1 MISTLGLLV
10 ACAPMSRYEAIK
22 SPAILKAEQDAR
34 TSGDHSAL
42 AKLFENLA
50 KEMRMQAEEQGKLL
64 EHYQE
69 KSYLY
74 GRQAQDRKSHTW
86 ALMHRYQQAAKT
98 SLGKAA
104 THRQTAAKLKQDDYA
119 NLIRQTDNAANGPK
133 TTENN

>member
-1 MISTLGLLV
+1 MISSLGLLV
-10 ACAPMSRYEAIK
+10 ACAPMSRYEAVK
-22 SPAILKAEQDAR
+22 SPAILKAVQDAR
-34 TSGDHSAL
+34 TSGDHNDL

-50 KEMRMQAEEQGKLL
+50 KEMRMQAEEQKRLL

-86 ALMHRYQQAAKT
+86 ALMHRYEQAAKT

-104 THRQTAAKLKQDDYA
+104 THRQMAAKLKQDDYA
-119 NLIRQTDNAANGPK
+119 TLIRQT
-133 TTENN
+133 ERRQ

>member
-10 ACAPMSRYEAIK
+10 ACAPMSRYEAVK
-22 SPAILKAEQDAR
+22 SPAILKAVRDAK
-34 TSGDHSAL
+34 TYNDHNAL
-42 AKLFENLA
+42 AKGFENLA
-50 KEMRMQAEEQGKLL
+50 KEMRMQAEEQRKLL

-74 GRQAQDRKSHTW
+74 GRQAQDLKSHTW
-86 ALMHRYQQAAKT
+86 ALMHRYEQAAKT

-119 NLIRQTDNAANGPK
+119 ALIRQTNR
-133 TTENN
+133 